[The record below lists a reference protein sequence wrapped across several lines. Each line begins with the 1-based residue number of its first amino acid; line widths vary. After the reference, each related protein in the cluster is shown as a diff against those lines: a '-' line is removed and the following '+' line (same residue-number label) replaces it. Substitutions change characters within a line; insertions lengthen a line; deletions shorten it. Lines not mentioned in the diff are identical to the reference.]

1 MTKEDQAPQKQSFG
15 RRMWLA
21 FKNLFWF
28 VFRLLLI
35 VLVIA
40 ALGLAIYLGGPILI
54 EEYLLKDVRVNSSAI
69 EAIQTQVANSNDMF
83 SERLGDFQGRIDNLE
98 LTQDDLSQM
107 ISEFEAQLAAIE
119 TELTNQEENLDTL
132 ETQVVM
138 IENLESP
145 ISVLLTQVP
154 AINSDLEGV
163 QAKIDNQFAEVV
175 KTLEENQAEIE
186 TINAQLEAK
195 DALDHLRNEIKMLK
209 VMELITRARVSIG
222 QENIG
227 LVRDDL
233 QAAIDI
239 LVDLGPEV
247 TAEQASYLDDISQ
260 RLSFAIENI
269 SESPDLVDE
278 DLEVAWQM
286 LLKGLPDETDGIEE
300 GKTQEQLEE
309 GDQVSTPSPSP
320 TNTPTPTLVIPGGQE
335 KLTLSPSPTPTAT
348 VTPTPTEKP

>member
-1 MTKEDQAPQKQSFG
+1 MTKEDQVPQKPSFG

-21 FKNLFWF
+21 FKNLLWF
-28 VFRLLLI
+28 VFRLLL
-35 VLVIA
+35 VVVVIA

-54 EEYLLKDVRVNSSAI
+54 EEYLLKDVRVNSSSI
-69 EAIQTQVANSNDMF
+69 EAIQTQAANSNDQL
-83 SERLGDFQGRIDNLE
+83 SERLGDFQGRIDSLE
-98 LTQDDLSQM
+98 LNQDDLSQM

-119 TELTNQEENLDTL
+119 TELTYQEDNLNTL
-132 ETQVVM
+132 ETQVVI
-138 IENLESP
+138 IENLEAP
-145 ISVLLTQVP
+145 ISVLLTRVP
-154 AINSDLEGV
+154 AINSDLEEV
-163 QAKIDNQFAEVV
+163 QTKIDDQFAEVV
-175 KTLEENQAEIE
+175 ATLEENQAEID
-186 TINAQLEAK
+186 TLNAQLEAK
-195 DALDHLRNEIKMLK
+195 DSLDHLRNEIKMLK

-239 LVDLGPEV
+239 LLDLRPEV
-247 TAEQASYLDDISQ
+247 TARQALYLDDISQ

-286 LLKGLPDETDGIEE
+286 LLQGLPDDIDGIEQ
-300 GKTQEQLEE
+300 GKTQEQLEVE
-309 GDQVSTPSPSP
+309 DQMSTPSPTP
-320 TNTPTPTLVIPGGQE
+320 TDTPTPTLVIPGGQE

>member
-1 MTKEDQAPQKQSFG
+1 
-15 RRMWLA
+15 
-21 FKNLFWF
+21 
-28 VFRLLLI
+28 
-35 VLVIA
+35 
-40 ALGLAIYLGGPILI
+40 
-54 EEYLLKDVRVNSSAI
+54 
-69 EAIQTQVANSNDMF
+69 
-83 SERLGDFQGRIDNLE
+83 
-98 LTQDDLSQM
+98 
-107 ISEFEAQLAAIE
+107 
-119 TELTNQEENLDTL
+119 
-132 ETQVVM
+132 
-138 IENLESP
+138 
-145 ISVLLTQVP
+145 
-154 AINSDLEGV
+154 
-163 QAKIDNQFAEVV
+163 
-175 KTLEENQAEIE
+175 
-186 TINAQLEAK
+186 
-195 DALDHLRNEIKMLK
+195 MLK